1 MKVVSFS
8 VVFFAAS
15 TVFAGWNLN
24 LNSGWRVVGGANW
37 NSGLKTDLS
46 INGARAMSSMPV
58 FARPIGASKAEA
70 EDAASAIGAGGRVDL
85 PNGGFVDPDYA
96 GSAVMPE
103 YTWNWYAPAGS
114 YSSGKMNF
122 EYDYVET
129 TSVGEGNLVDNS
141 KSDCDVPGFTIEV
154 QRNLGQWGNF
164 GLDVGFGFNY
174 FTRNNVFKSSGEVY
188 RRTDTTENGTYMSSV
203 EMDQTMA
210 DWAKNPDGS
219 YGSGTYDGPGAM
231 LPLLIG
237 GQNAFSFSSKINSIS
252 TTTHSMSLNSAAD
265 YEEFELMLS
274 VKPYYDVVEW
284 FRVVGTL
291 GAVASRGKLDFEMT
305 AMSGGERIYSDSERF
320 DQWDCYGIGGLG
332 GMFHYAS
339 MCVGFDFLTR
349 FCDREID
356 IDGRSVSGSVER
368 SPWMFRVYVGFEF

>member
-1 MKVVSFS
+1 MKVVTFS

-24 LNSGWRVVGGANW
+24 LGSGWRVVGGANC

-46 INGARAMSSMPV
+46 INGARAMSSMPT
-58 FARPIGASKAEA
+58 FTRPVGASKAEA
-70 EDAASAIGAGGRVDL
+70 EAAASVIGAGGRVDL

-114 YSSGKMNF
+114 YSLGKMNF

-129 TSVGEGNLVDNS
+129 TSVGEGNLVDSS

-154 QRNLGQWGNF
+154 QRNLGQWGKF

-188 RRTDTTENGTYMSSV
+188 RRTDTTENGTYTSSV

-237 GQNAFSFSSKINSIS
+237 GDRKS
-252 TTTHSMSLNSAAD
+252 TRLNSSHD
-265 YEEFELMLS
+265 
-274 VKPYYDVVEW
+274 
-284 FRVVGTL
+284 
-291 GAVASRGKLDFEMT
+291 
-305 AMSGGERIYSDSERF
+305 
-320 DQWDCYGIGGLG
+320 
-332 GMFHYAS
+332 
-339 MCVGFDFLTR
+339 
-349 FCDREID
+349 
-356 IDGRSVSGSVER
+356 
-368 SPWMFRVYVGFEF
+368 